1 MAVPGYCDASA
12 GHASPNGTWVAIQV
26 NCEAG
31 GYVQVLSVV
40 SGEAL
45 TLGVEDAREGEFLD
59 WAASGDELLLL
70 MHGLTAHSVYLVNVI
85 TQKAERLNVPETV
98 YDLTLSPDGQR
109 MMYSTTQGLGFGSE
123 TWFAHFDGSNAQLIR
138 AEPGYLVIF
147 PRWSPN
153 GDAVAFIRLPDS
165 SIPFAVGELWL
176 ADQDG
181 ANSILLS
188 SADAGHGY
196 RPVWSSDSMRLAFV
210 NRENPADYLAD
221 SAADHLISNVY
232 VADLRASTITNVSRF
247 AQAHVGQPIWSPD
260 GRQIAFGVDGQD
272 NAGLWQYD
280 SAMQTLQQVA
290 AGDLSG
296 APLWITVPDR

>member
-1 MAVPGYCDASA
+1 M
-12 GHASPNGTWVAIQV
+12 
-26 NCEAG
+26 
-31 GYVQVLSVV
+31 
-40 SGEAL
+40 
-45 TLGVEDAREGEFLD
+45 
-59 WAASGDELLLL
+59 
-70 MHGLTAHSVYLVNVI
+70 
-85 TQKAERLNVPETV
+85 
-98 YDLTLSPDGQR
+98 
-109 MMYSTTQGLGFGSE
+109 
-123 TWFAHFDGSNAQLIR
+123 
-138 AEPGYLVIF
+138 IF